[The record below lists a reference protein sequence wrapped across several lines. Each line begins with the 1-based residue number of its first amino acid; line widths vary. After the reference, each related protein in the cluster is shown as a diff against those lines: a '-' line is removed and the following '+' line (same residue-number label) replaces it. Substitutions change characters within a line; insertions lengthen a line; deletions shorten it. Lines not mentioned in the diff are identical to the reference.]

1 MSFTDLDLEL
11 DNYEYN
17 DITNLFN
24 IPALYSIEDLKRA
37 KQIVAQTH
45 PDKSGL
51 DAKYF
56 IFFKKAFQVLADI
69 YKHRVREEKTH
80 ETVVAERGD
89 GAGGAGG
96 GGNTTKAP
104 FKHPT
109 GKGFARW
116 FNNMY
121 DDSVGVVATTGYGDW
136 MESSDGF
143 DPSHQGKSFSEMSDI
158 IRKTKRGSQIT
169 VAIHPEAMMSRG
181 SGAFEELGVV
191 GGINHRGVVG
201 GIMYDDVKHAYSNTV
216 IAVCEDTV
224 MSRRTHHA
232 TVDSLV
238 RERTDVGAIPDR
250 AVAERMLSDSRRA
263 EATDDTARFYQL
275 TKDAERSAR
284 IKSAWDANVLRLN

>member
-1 MSFTDLDLEL
+1 MSFADLDLEL

-80 ETVVAERGD
+80 ETVVAERED
-89 GAGGAGG
+89 GIPTN
-96 GGNTTKAP
+96 NTHNIAP
-104 FKHPT
+104 FNHPT

-116 FNNMY
+116 FNDMY
-121 DDSVGVVATTGYGDW
+121 DDSVGLVATTGYGDW

-169 VAIHPEAMMSRG
+169 VAIHPEAMMSHG

-238 RERTDVGAIPDR
+238 RERTNVGMIPDR

-284 IKSAWDANVLRLN
+284 IKSAWDANVLRLH